1 MYREYF
7 CILTNSVKNNIIY
20 LSKFLKGLVAMKYG
34 LVMEGGAM
42 RGMFTAGV
50 TDVLM
55 ENGIKFDGAVGVS
68 AGAAFG
74 CNYKSNQSGRVIR
87 YNTRFCRD
95 RRFCSLRSLIRTG
108 DIFGAEFCYHEIPDR
123 LDVFDYETFGNS
135 PMEFYVVCTDA
146 ESGKAVYHKCKKADY
161 EELEWIRASAS
172 MPIVSR
178 VVEIGGRKLLDGG
191 ISDSIPLKFMEKTGY
206 ERNVVILTQPRDF
219 VKPPSS
225 MARRV
230 KPLLRKYPDL
240 INAMNNR
247 HKMYNAELKY
257 IRRSEQ
263 EGRAFV
269 IAPPE
274 KLPVGHIE
282 HNPDVL
288 REVYR
293 TGRNTANKC
302 LDDMINF
309 MKQ

>member
-1 MYREYF
+1 
-7 CILTNSVKNNIIY
+7 
-20 LSKFLKGLVAMKYG
+20 MKYG

-50 TDVLM
+50 TDVFM

-74 CNYKSNQSGRVIR
+74 CNYKSNQPGRVIR

-95 RRFCSLRSLIRTG
+95 KRFCSFRTLLRTG
-108 DIFGAEFCYHEIPDR
+108 DIFGADFCYHEIPEK
-123 LDVFDYETFGNS
+123 LDVFDFRTFSKS

-146 ESGKAVYHKCKKADY
+146 ETGKPVYHKCMKADY
-161 EELEWIRASAS
+161 NELEWIRASAS
-172 MPIVSR
+172 MPVVSK
-178 VVEIGGRKLLDGG
+178 VVEIGGKKLLDGG
-191 ISDSIPLKFMEKTGY
+191 ISDSIPLKFMEKSDY
-206 ERNVVILTQPRDF
+206 VKNVVILTQPRDF

-225 MARRV
+225 MARRM
-230 KPLLRKYPDL
+230 KPLLRKYPNL
-240 INAMNNR
+240 ISAMNNR

-257 IRRSEQ
+257 IRHSEK

-293 TGRNTANKC
+293 IGRNTANKY
-302 LDDMINF
+302 LDEVKEFLKINS
-309 MKQ
+309 

>member
-1 MYREYF
+1 MSWYF
-7 CILTNSVKNNIIY
+7 AVIQ
-20 LSKFLKGLVAMKYG
+20 MKYG

-50 TDVLM
+50 TDVFM

-74 CNYKSNQSGRVIR
+74 CNYKSEQPGRVIR

-95 RRFCSLRSLIRTG
+95 SRFCSLRTLLRTG
-108 DIFGAEFCYHEIPDR
+108 DIFGAEFCYHEIPEK
-123 LDVFDYETFGNS
+123 LDVFDFRTFAES

-146 ESGKAVYHKCKKADY
+146 ETGKPIYHKCVKADY
-161 EELEWIRASAS
+161 NELEWIRASAS

-178 VVEIGGRKLLDGG
+178 VVEVGGKKLLDGG
-191 ISDSIPLKFMEKTGY
+191 ISDSIPLKFMEKSGY
-206 ERNVVILTQPRDF
+206 DRNVTILTQPRNF
-219 VKPPSS
+219 VKQPSN
-225 MARRV
+225 MANKM
-230 KPLLRKYPDL
+230 KPLFRRYPE
-240 INAMNNR
+240 IVHAMNRR

-257 IRRSEQ
+257 IRRAEQ
-263 EGRAFV
+263 EGRTFV

-293 TGRNTANKC
+293 IGRNTANKHIEEVKKF
-302 LDDMINF
+302 IN
-309 MKQ
+309 KA

>member
-1 MYREYF
+1 
-7 CILTNSVKNNIIY
+7 
-20 LSKFLKGLVAMKYG
+20 MKYG

-50 TDVLM
+50 TDVFM

-74 CNYKSNQSGRVIR
+74 CNYKSEQPGRVIR

-95 RRFCSLRSLIRTG
+95 SRFCSLRTLLRTG
-108 DIFGAEFCYHEIPDR
+108 DIFGAEFCYHEIPEK
-123 LDVFDYETFGNS
+123 LDVFDFRTFADS

-146 ESGKAVYHKCKKADY
+146 ETGKPVYHKCVKADY
-161 EELEWIRASAS
+161 NELEWIRASAS
-172 MPIVSR
+172 MPVVSR

-191 ISDSIPLKFMEKTGY
+191 ISDSIPLKFMERSGY
-206 ERNVVILTQPRDF
+206 DRNVTILTQPRDF

-225 MARRV
+225 MARRM
-230 KPLLRKYPDL
+230 KPLFRRYPEL
-240 INAMNNR
+240 VRAMNRR

-257 IRRSEQ
+257 IRRAEQ
-263 EGRAFV
+263 EGRTFV

-293 TGRNTANKC
+293 IGRNTADKHI
-302 LDDMINF
+302 DEVKKF
-309 MKQ
+309 MFH